1 VNIQADTPSLLYADE
16 FLEDDPEYIVVIMHG
31 TSLFL
36 LYSGND
42 GTIETFARES
52 W

>member
-36 LYSGND
+36 LYLLMMHATQID
-42 GTIETFARES
+42 ILP
-52 W
+52 